1 MNVRIVLSIHDF
13 DSELNVEYSHSEQHH
28 NIAVTDNVA

>member
-1 MNVRIVLSIHDF
+1 MNVRILLSIHDF
-13 DSELNVEYSHSEQHH
+13 DFERNVEYREQHH